1 MTRLSPG
8 TAPAGS
14 VGASDPVGVLDTLV
28 VPVALVALAVVSGG
42 VIEFE
47 VGGDTIGANTAQ
59 LAALAIAVL
68 ASVRVWRRRQLR
80 VDVLVLVIAAL
91 ALVPMAQGLVRGEG
105 PLSTGGVGRL
115 VTVAVLLVA
124 LPQFSASPLRWR
136 GSTVRW
142 DVPLIA
148 MGVALALM
156 TLWKVIPALT
166 DPTLGFYDL
175 KDVVQLPLG
184 NHNYVAAILG
194 ASLAITLVRPLG
206 RTWWTVAA
214 AVIALGLV
222 LTLSRGSWVAAAVVL
237 VVLAATRRDRAT
249 VATVAGLGTVALA
262 LLVVVVVAGGG
273 STDRLTGVLS
283 PATAAR
289 MELWG
294 ASWQAF
300 VAHPVLG
307 VGMDRLPEW
316 MTEVRQPYVHAHN
329 LVLQSLST
337 TGVVGALIYLTYW
350 AGAGLRAF
358 GLPGLESR
366 LLVGL
371 PLLALFVHAQIDS
384 LSYFLVFEVVVATL
398 LGVAAAHPGAALVRE
413 VRLPGATPTHGSP
426 GEPQ

>member
-1 MTRLSPG
+1 MRRPTSG
-8 TAPAGS
+8 TD
-14 VGASDPVGVLDTLV
+14 VASDVGETGVLDTLV
-28 VPVALVALAVVSGG
+28 VPVSLVALAVVSGG

-59 LAALAIAVL
+59 LAALAIALL
-68 ASVRVWRRRQLR
+68 AALRVWRRRR
-80 VDVLVLVIAAL
+80 FRADVLVLAIASL
-91 ALVPMAQGLVRGEG
+91 VLVPVAQGLVRGEG
-105 PLSTGGVGRL
+105 PLAHGGVGRL
-115 VTVAVLLVA
+115 ATLIVLLVA
-124 LPQFSASPLRWR
+124 LPQFSAAPLRWR
-136 GSTVRW
+136 GRTVRW
-142 DVPLIA
+142 DVPLTA
-148 MGVALALM
+148 MGVALAIMALA
-156 TLWKVIPALT
+156 KVIPAST

-175 KDVVQLPLG
+175 KDVIQLPLG

-206 RTWWTVAA
+206 RTWWTLAA

-222 LTLSRGSWVAAAVVL
+222 VTLSRGGWVAAAVVL

-249 VATVAGLGTVALA
+249 VATVAGLGVAALA

-273 STDRLTGVLS
+273 ATDRLAGVFS

-289 MELWG
+289 MDLWG

-316 MTEVRQPYVHAHN
+316 MSEVRQPYVHAHN
-329 LVLQSLST
+329 LFLESLST
-337 TGVVGALIYLTYW
+337 TGIVGTLIYLTYW
-350 AGAGLRAF
+350 AGAGLRAVR
-358 GLPGLESR
+358 LPDFDHR

-398 LGVAAAHPGAALVRE
+398 VGVAGAHRGAALVRE
-413 VRLPGATPTHGSP
+413 VRLPGAASRGAPVAS
-426 GEPQ
+426 Q